1 MAIPTTLLASLVL
14 LQGLTIR
21 LSWNAPRRVDNILI
35 KWYTHV
41 GIMYLDDRKQKI
53 LGAVVRDY
61 VETVKPLG
69 SEDLAA
75 RHQWGIKSATIRN
88 EMAELAEL
96 GFLRQPHTS
105 AGRIPSDQGYR
116 FYVDHLMVA
125 QKLEESVRP
134 ALDAEDQALE
144 MERLL
149 RRTCALLTQAT
160 SYTSVATPP
169 RPADTQVRQIFLTPA
184 GEDRLLVV
192 MLLST
197 GQVENRLLCPSQTEA
212 PAAPTA
218 ADIVALGNALN
229 AAFAGADLDTLAA
242 LAAEVPREF
251 APALR
256 PLYAALTAAARQMA
270 SAAADEDSVYME
282 GASEILRQPEFRDV
296 AKIESVLDTL
306 QRGTLLFQTLSRALL
321 GPDVTVVIGSENHVP
336 AMTECSVVTASYY
349 VGTRRRGTIGVV
361 GPTRMNYDRAVP
373 AVGFFSG
380 ALSRTLTRLAGL
392 S

>member
-1 MAIPTTLLASLVL
+1 
-14 LQGLTIR
+14 
-21 LSWNAPRRVDNILI
+21 
-35 KWYTHV
+35 
-41 GIMYLDDRKQKI
+41 MYLDDRKQKI
-53 LGAVVRDY
+53 LSAVVRDY

-116 FYVDHLMVA
+116 FYVDHLMVTRE
-125 QKLEESVRP
+125 LEESVRP

-197 GQVENRLLCPSQTEA
+197 GQVENRLLCPSQTDA

-229 AAFAGADLDTLAA
+229 AAFAGADLDA
-242 LAAEVPREF
+242 LAGQAAEAPREF

-256 PLYAALTAAARQMA
+256 PLYAALTTAARQMA

>member
-1 MAIPTTLLASLVL
+1 
-14 LQGLTIR
+14 
-21 LSWNAPRRVDNILI
+21 
-35 KWYTHV
+35 
-41 GIMYLDDRKQKI
+41 MYLDDRKQKI

-61 VETVKPLG
+61 VETIKPLG

-116 FYVDHLMVA
+116 FYVDHLMLA
-125 QKLEESVRP
+125 RTLEESTLP
-134 ALDAEDQALE
+134 ILDEEDQALE

-149 RRTCALLTQAT
+149 RRTCALLTQTT

-169 RPADTQVRQIFLTPA
+169 RPADTQVRQIFVTPA

-197 GQVENRLLCPSQTEA
+197 GQVENRLLCPSQA
-212 PAAPTA
+212 DAPTVSA
-218 ADIVALGNALN
+218 GDIVSLGNALN
-229 AAFAGADLDTLAA
+229 AAFSGQALDA
-242 LAAEVPREF
+242 LPGQAAEAPSEF

-256 PLYAALTAAARQMA
+256 VLYTMLTVAVRQMA
-270 SAAADEDSVYME
+270 QAAGDEDSIYME

-296 AKIESVLDTL
+296 AKIESVLETL

-321 GPDVTVVIGSENHVP
+321 GPDVTVVIGAENHVP
-336 AMTECSVVTASYY
+336 AMTECSMVTASYY
-349 VGTRRRGTIGVV
+349 VGTRKRGTIGVV

-380 ALSRTLTRLAGL
+380 TLSRTLTRLAGL
-392 S
+392 

>member
-1 MAIPTTLLASLVL
+1 
-14 LQGLTIR
+14 
-21 LSWNAPRRVDNILI
+21 
-35 KWYTHV
+35 
-41 GIMYLDDRKQKI
+41 MYLDDRKQKI

-75 RHQWGIKSATIRN
+75 RHHWGIKSATIRN

-125 QKLEESVRP
+125 QELEESTRP
-134 ALDAEDQALE
+134 VLDAEDQALE

-169 RPADTQVRQIFLTPA
+169 RPADTQVRQVFLTPA

-197 GQVENRLLCPSQTEA
+197 GQVENRLLCPSQSDS
-212 PAAPTA
+212 PAVSP
-218 ADIVALGNALN
+218 ADINALN
-229 AAFAGADLDTLAA
+229 TA
-242 LAAEVPREF
+242 LAGQALDALAGQMSEAPPEF
-251 APALR
+251 SPALR
-256 PLYAALTAAARQMA
+256 SLYGMLMLAARQMA
-270 SAAADEDSVYME
+270 QAAVDEDSVYME

-296 AKIESVLDTL
+296 AKIESVLGTL

-321 GPDVTVVIGSENHVP
+321 GPDVTVVIGAENHVP

-349 VGTRRRGTIGVV
+349 VGTRKRGTIGVV

>member
-1 MAIPTTLLASLVL
+1 
-14 LQGLTIR
+14 
-21 LSWNAPRRVDNILI
+21 
-35 KWYTHV
+35 
-41 GIMYLDDRKQKI
+41 MYLDERKQKI

-61 VETVKPLG
+61 VETVRPLG

-88 EMAELAEL
+88 ELAELAEMGL
-96 GFLRQPHTS
+96 LRQPHTS

-116 FYVDHLMVA
+116 FYVDHLM
-125 QKLEESVRP
+125 LTSS
-134 ALDAEDQALE
+134 LDEVGGPITDEEDQALE

-149 RRTCALLTQAT
+149 RRTCALLTRTT

-169 RPADTQVRQIFLTPA
+169 RPADTQVRQIFVSPA

-197 GQVENRLLCPSQTEA
+197 GQVENRLLCPS
-212 PAAPTA
+212 PSDAPTPSP
-218 ADIVALGNALN
+218 ADIVSLGNALN
-229 AAFAGADLDTLAA
+229 AAFAGKALDTLPS
-242 LAAEVPREF
+242 ETFF
-251 APALR
+251 APAEFVPALR
-256 PLYAALTAAARQMA
+256 ALYGLLATAAQQMA
-270 SAAADEDSVYME
+270 LAAADEDSVYVE

-296 AKIESVLDTL
+296 AKIESVLETL

-321 GPDVTVVIGSENHVP
+321 GPDVTVVIGAENHVP

-349 VGTRRRGTIGVV
+349 VGRRKRGTIGVV
-361 GPTRMNYDRAVP
+361 GPTRMDYDRAVP
-373 AVGFFSG
+373 AVGFFSR
-380 ALSRTLTRLAGL
+380 ALSRTLGRLAGL

>member
-1 MAIPTTLLASLVL
+1 
-14 LQGLTIR
+14 
-21 LSWNAPRRVDNILI
+21 
-35 KWYTHV
+35 
-41 GIMYLDDRKQKI
+41 MYLDDRKQKI

-75 RHQWGIKSATIRN
+75 RHRWGIKSATIRN
-88 EMAELAEL
+88 EMAELADL

-125 QKLEESVRP
+125 QALEES
-134 ALDAEDQALE
+134 ALPVPDAEDQALE

-160 SYTSVATPP
+160 SYTSVASPP
-169 RPADTQVRQIFLTPA
+169 RPADTQVRQVFLTPA
-184 GEDRLLVV
+184 GDDRLLVV
-192 MLLST
+192 LLLST
-197 GQVENRLLCPSQTEA
+197 GQVENRLLCPSQSDA
-212 PAAPTA
+212 PVASA

-229 AAFAGADLDTLAA
+229 AALAGQPLDA
-242 LAAEVPREF
+242 LAGQVGEAPPEF
-251 APALR
+251 APPLR
-256 PLYAALTAAARQMA
+256 SLYAMLTAAARQMA
-270 SAAADEDSVYME
+270 QAAADEDSVYME

-296 AKIESVLDTL
+296 AKIESVLGTL

-321 GPDVTVVIGSENHVP
+321 GLDVAVVIGAENHVP

-349 VGTRRRGTIGVV
+349 VGTRKRGTIGVV

-373 AVGFFSG
+373 AVGFFSST
-380 ALSRTLTRLAGL
+380 LSRTLTRLAGL

>member
-1 MAIPTTLLASLVL
+1 
-14 LQGLTIR
+14 
-21 LSWNAPRRVDNILI
+21 
-35 KWYTHV
+35 
-41 GIMYLDDRKQKI
+41 MYLDDRKQKI

-88 EMAELAEL
+88 EMAELADL

-116 FYVDHLMVA
+116 FYVDHLMVTQA
-125 QKLEESVRP
+125 LEESVRP
-134 ALDAEDQALE
+134 VLDAEDQALE

-197 GQVENRLLCPSQTEA
+197 GQVENRLLCPSQA
-212 PAAPTA
+212 DAPTA
-218 ADIVALGNALN
+218 SPSDIVALGNALN
-229 AAFAGADLDTLAA
+229 AALAGQA
-242 LAAEVPREF
+242 LEALVGQASEAPTEF
-251 APALR
+251 TPALR
-256 PLYAALTAAARQMA
+256 ALYTMLMTATRQMA
-270 SAAADEDSVYME
+270 EAAVDEDSVYME

-296 AKIESVLDTL
+296 AKIESVLSTL

-321 GPDVTVVIGSENHVP
+321 GPDVTVVIGAENHVP

-349 VGTRRRGTIGVV
+349 VGTRKRGTIGVV

-380 ALSRTLTRLAGL
+380 TLSRTLTRLAGL